1 MGKKLPNS
9 INLVESIHTP
19 GDTFTIFYEWS
30 FTVGKYLLI
39 FVQIIVIAVFAVRL
53 NVDRVNNDLTEDI
66 NNQVDLLMQA
76 DIKVKEAK
84 YRRFQLLLNDLD
96 KLEKE
101 QEKNA
106 REIISILDSMP
117 EEIILDSFTYSQNTV
132 SSTFYAESLD
142 DVRRYETFLKQRP
155 DFSRVRLSLQKM
167 GDESY
172 EFSVNYVI
180 ESD

>member
-1 MGKKLPNS
+1 MRKKLPNS

-39 FVQIIVIAVFAVRL
+39 FIQIIVIAVFAVRL
-53 NVDRVNNDLTEDI
+53 NVDRINNDLTEDI

-76 DIKVKEAK
+76 DIKINEAK
-84 YRRFQLLLNDLD
+84 YRRFQLLFDDLD

-101 QEKNA
+101 QEKNS
-106 REIISILDSMP
+106 RKIVSILDSMP
-117 EEIILDSFTYSQNTV
+117 EEIFLDSFTYNRDSV
-132 SSTFYAESLD
+132 SSSFDANSLD

-155 DFSRVRLSLQKM
+155 DFSRVRLSLQKI
-167 GDESY
+167 GDERY